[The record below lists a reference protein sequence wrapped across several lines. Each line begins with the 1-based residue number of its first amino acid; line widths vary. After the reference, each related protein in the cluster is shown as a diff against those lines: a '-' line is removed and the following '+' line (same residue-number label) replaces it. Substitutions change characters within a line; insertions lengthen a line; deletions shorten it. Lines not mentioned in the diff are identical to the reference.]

1 MRQLINRLRQ
11 RFQKMN
17 LSQRLILNLVLVVVA
32 IIVFIGIP
40 TNLAMWRALESQV
53 WLRVQD
59 AQSAT
64 NGLYNAEV
72 TRLKKLAGLI
82 AGRPTLYNLIQ
93 QSDVVSMGPYLNSL
107 KQESGNLDVV
117 QVITPNLQA
126 GDKLAGLPSPQAF
139 LAGHEPYFAD

>member
-1 MRQLINRLRQ
+1 MGYVSDMRSLINSLRQ

-17 LSQRLILNLVLVVVA
+17 LTQRLVLSLVLVVVA

-40 TNLAMWRALESQV
+40 TNLAMWRALERQV

-64 NGLYNAEV
+64 QGLYTAEI

-93 QSDVVSMGPYLNSL
+93 QSDLAALDPYLDAL
-107 KQESGNLDVV
+107 KTGKRKPGYRSGDY
-117 QVITPNLQA
+117 T
-126 GDKLAGLPSPQAF
+126 
-139 LAGHEPYFAD
+139 